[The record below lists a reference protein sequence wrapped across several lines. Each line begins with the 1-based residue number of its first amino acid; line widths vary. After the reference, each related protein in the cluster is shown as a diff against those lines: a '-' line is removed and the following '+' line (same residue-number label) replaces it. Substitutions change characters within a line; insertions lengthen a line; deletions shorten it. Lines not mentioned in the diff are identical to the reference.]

1 MFEWNLIKLNKEQL
15 RKWSRNIFNNTG
27 NPFILDFYQI
37 FKLLEIFYSTIEVDH
52 NNDYLI
58 LNVKFDLD
66 SIELKHQCSYDN
78 VVDITKK
85 YRKK

>member
-1 MFEWNLIKLNKEQL
+1 
-15 RKWSRNIFNNTG
+15 
-27 NPFILDFYQI
+27 
-37 FKLLEIFYSTIEVDH
+37 LEIFYSTIEVDH